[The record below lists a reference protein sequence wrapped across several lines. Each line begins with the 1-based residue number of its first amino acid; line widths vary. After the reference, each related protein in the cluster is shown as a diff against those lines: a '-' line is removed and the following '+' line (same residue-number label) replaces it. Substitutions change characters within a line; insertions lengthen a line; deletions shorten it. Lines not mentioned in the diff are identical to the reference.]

1 MDKIVLF
8 HDKKECCGCGACMNA
23 CPKSAIRMA
32 EDEHGF
38 VYPQINE
45 ELCIGCGACAKAC
58 LYQNRPDFH
67 TVQSVYAAATKDDAV
82 LKQSASGGAFPVFAG
97 EVLNHGG
104 VVYGCASV
112 SENGTLEPRHIRID
126 KAEEIPLLQG
136 SKYVQSEIGDAY
148 QKVKQDLLLEKDVL
162 FTGTPCQ
169 IAGLK
174 QYLKKDYDH
183 LLTAEIICHGVPSQR
198 LFQEFLDFYG
208 KKLGGRITEIY
219 FRDKTKGQGMFFRC
233 VYEDSAGNKKEKSIN
248 GYLLAYMFFF
258 LKSYTYRINC
268 YSCPFAQPQR
278 TADITLGDYWGFHEE
293 YPQYRESQGL
303 SNSKGISCILINS
316 EKGKKIWDAC
326 QDRFIVLPS
335 AFDKVARHNDQLKKP
350 SVYNSQREILLQ
362 VFEKEGYAGI
372 ERYFQ
377 AHFKKDIVKHA
388 VSGAVPK
395 DFKRLVKKMIG
406 HLSHSEPHEG

>member
-32 EDEHGF
+32 EDEYGF

-58 LYQNRPDFH
+58 LYQNHPDFH
-67 TVQSVYAAATKDDAV
+67 PVQYVYAAASRNDAA
-82 LKQSASGGAFPVFAG
+82 LRKSASGGAVPVLAE
-97 EVLNHGG
+97 EVLSRSGA
-104 VVYGCASV
+104 VYGCASV
-112 SENGTLEPRHIRID
+112 LENGRLEPRHIRID
-126 KAEEIPLLQG
+126 KAEDIPLLQG
-136 SKYVQSEIGDAY
+136 SKYVQSEISDAY
-148 QKVKQDLLLEKDVL
+148 KRAKEDLLLEKDVL

-183 LLTAEIICHGVPSQR
+183 LLTVEIICHGVPSQR
-198 LFQEFLDFYG
+198 LFHDFLDFYG
-208 KKLGGRITEIY
+208 KKLGGKITEFY
-219 FRDKTKGQGMFFRC
+219 FRDKAKGQGMFSRC
-233 VYEDSAGNKKEKSIN
+233 VYEDSSGNKKEKTIN

-268 YSCPFAQPQR
+268 YSCPFAQVER
-278 TADITLGDYWGFHEE
+278 AADITLGDYWGFHEE

-303 SNSKGISCILINS
+303 SNSKGISCVLINS

-326 QDRFIVLPS
+326 QDQFIVLPS
-335 AFDKVARHNDQLKKP
+335 TFDKAARHNDQLKKP
-350 SVYNSQREILLQ
+350 SVYNPQREILLRI
-362 VFEKEGYAGI
+362 FEKEGYAGI
-372 ERYFQ
+372 ERYFR

-388 VSGAVPK
+388 ISGAAPK
-395 DFKRLVKKMIG
+395 DLKRLVKKVIG
-406 HLSHSEPHEG
+406 RMHPSGNH